1 MTQTI
6 SDKDITLED
15 YNDIKFKIEVRNK
28 INKLGETILD
38 MPNGFSGDSEEIL
51 NICPLTHNFVDGAY
65 VRELFIPKDMFFVT
79 KLHKKTHPFFIMK
92 GCVSIYSEDG
102 IKKIWAPFY
111 NITKSGT
118 KRVMYTHEDTVLV
131 TVHVTNET
139 DLAKIEEEIIAKDYK
154 EVEAYISN
162 IIMIDNGEMK

>member
-1 MTQTI
+1 
-6 SDKDITLED
+6 
-15 YNDIKFKIEVRNK
+15 
-28 INKLGETILD
+28 
-38 MPNGFSGDSEEIL
+38 
-51 NICPLTHNFVDGAY
+51 
-65 VRELFIPKDMFFVT
+65 
-79 KLHKKTHPFFIMK
+79 MK

-139 DLAKIEEEIIAKDYK
+139 DLAKIEEVIIDNDYK